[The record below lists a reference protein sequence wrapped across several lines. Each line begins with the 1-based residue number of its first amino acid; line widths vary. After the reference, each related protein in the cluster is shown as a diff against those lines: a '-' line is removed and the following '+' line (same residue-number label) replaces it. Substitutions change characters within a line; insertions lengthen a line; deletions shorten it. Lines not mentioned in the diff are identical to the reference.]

1 MSKWIQEEGLVMK
14 KIQLVLVSLFIS
26 TGLVASS
33 SAAINSVGDPG
44 RSWAQPDDA
53 DLGLHVQQFMDTGQ
67 HEVPSY
73 LVIGSQMLDA
83 KDDPTCSSLN
93 EEKCRAETLEFSAV
107 LPRCTSEADINC
119 TVDVGTIT
127 EAGVKTSA
135 LFSRYFPEKA
145 QNQFEGSAERNLP
158 AGVAG
163 SIYSLPSALHD
174 GGDKYYLS
182 AVLRGRVTP
191 NNSAEPSGL
200 EVQMTPVAFETSGYF
215 SQSKQQLDAGWAKI
229 TDRNTGR
236 VRWGIQSSGYSGT
249 QYCVANSWRENLC
262 AQKYA
267 FPAETRFYVTIR
279 IGKVPGGWM
288 HGRIS
293 VPDIE
298 ITAGTKYST
307 IEFRGNPIAVPTV
320 YKMYRYPEMPEPLK
334 QWYDVERGGYKPAC
348 AGNPGICAGG
358 RSGPSNDPLNRNVI
372 ISPDPWDPY
381 GMEQLKLWI
390 PYIGDKAT
398 ALPSFWSVRTLSEY
412 EMQNAG
418 QCFKDNS
425 KITGIVSTNSTQY
438 SAGPP
443 TFDKAEGT
451 LSYQVA
457 APHYGTNGDV
467 FKGSYD
473 LVMRS
478 EVARCVYGF
487 SKAPIQATL
496 AITSADGTQQVAT
509 TVIGERDGWLYLR
522 AKNFE
527 FSAPVIKAKL
537 TQEAPAVEPT
547 PTPTPTP
554 STTAVAKAKKTITCV
569 KGKTTK
575 KVSGSNPKCPAG
587 YKKKG

>member
-1 MSKWIQEEGLVMK
+1 MMK
-14 KIQLVLVSLFIS
+14 KLQLVLVSLFIS
-26 TGLVASS
+26 TGLIASS

-53 DLGLHVQQFMDTGQ
+53 GLGLHIQQFIDAAPN
-67 HEVPSY
+67 EVPSF
-73 LVIGSQMLDA
+73 LVRSSQMLDPEE
-83 KDDPTCSSLN
+83 DPTCASLSD
-93 EEKCRAETLEFSAV
+93 EKCAGASLQFSAV
-107 LPRCTSEADINC
+107 LPRCASDADLNC
-119 TVDVGTIT
+119 TVDIGTVT

-135 LFSRYFPEKA
+135 VFSRYFPEKA
-145 QNQFEGSAERNLP
+145 QNQFEGSPAQNLP
-158 AGVAG
+158 SGVAG
-163 SIYSLPSALHD
+163 SIYRLPSALHD
-174 GGDKYYLS
+174 GGDNYYLS
-182 AVLRGRVTP
+182 VVLKGGVSP
-191 NNSAEPSGL
+191 NTAAQPSGL
-200 EVQMTPVAFETSGYF
+200 EVRITPVTLEPSGYY
-215 SQSKQQLDAGWAKI
+215 SQAKEQVDAGWAKI
-229 TDRNTGR
+229 TDANTGK
-236 VRWGIQSSGYSGT
+236 VRWGLQGSGYSGT
-249 QYCVANSWRENLC
+249 QYCVANSWREKLC

-293 VPDIE
+293 APDIQ
-298 ITAGTKYST
+298 ITTTANSST
-307 IEFRGNPIAVPTV
+307 VEFQGDPIAVPAV
-320 YKMYRYPEMPEPLK
+320 YKKYQYTELPAPLK
-334 QWYDVERGGYKPAC
+334 EMYDVERGGYKPAC
-348 AGNPGICAGG
+348 VGNPGYCAGG
-358 RSGPSNDPLNRNVI
+358 RSGPSTDPLNRNVI
-372 ISPDPWDPY
+372 ISPDPWDRF

-390 PYIGDKAT
+390 PYVEDKAT
-398 ALPSFWSVRTLSEY
+398 ALPSFWSVRTLSEN
-412 EMQNAG
+412 EMENAG

-425 KITGIVSTNSTQY
+425 KITGIVTTNSTQY

-457 APHYGTNGDV
+457 APHYGTKGEV

-496 AITSADGTQQVAT
+496 AITSADGSQQVAT
-509 TVIGERDGWLYLR
+509 TVIGERNNWLYLR

-554 STTAVAKAKKTITCV
+554 STTAAAKAKKTITCV

-575 KVSGSNPKCPAG
+575 KVSGTSPKCPAG